1 MKFLNP
7 KLKSLFLL
15 VFCLLLF
22 QASPLRA
29 EVGMNFQEVSL
40 QDFVDF
46 VSEYTE
52 SNIIYDPRDLKGTVT
67 VKAKKE
73 FTESDIMSILQ
84 TILSINNLEAVT
96 DEDIIYIVRKA
107 KVAKLPYS
115 FEGETRPGEIS
126 ETGKET
132 ENILVSVFQIENID
146 AKLLSKFF
154 NLTKSDYGRIETIP
168 TLNAVVVKD
177 KSVNVRRMT
186 QMVKTISSMGTGLQI
201 EIISLK
207 NTYASEFAKTI
218 KMFFAELG
226 KSSYLRVK
234 PVFMADRTSNS
245 IIVAA
250 LPKDMALI
258 KRIIASTD
266 VMKDTVTTPRVFKLK
281 YAMAEDV
288 EKVLNKILS
297 DSRLKKSKLKPPQ
310 QPGST
315 GMKVAADK
323 ATNTIS
329 VVGDP
334 ELYAQLESLIA
345 KLDVPRD
352 QIFVEAL
359 ILEATLEDGAKF
371 GVEWLAGAGNSN
383 FVGTGTFLDSKNVID
398 LQSPV
403 LEGNPPNLGA
413 LPGGFGLGIL
423 GNIITYEGVK
433 FPTLSALVNAIKT
446 ESGINILS
454 KPQLLTLDN
463 EEAEVFV
470 GENRPFLI
478 SEKFDANNNPIQT
491 FDYRDVGIKL
501 KILPHVIDDD
511 TILLNVQ
518 QEVKKVVA
526 SAVGVASAPIT
537 LTRSTKT
544 TIKLNN
550 NTTVVI
556 SGLIKDD
563 MGMSETRVP
572 VLSRIPLLGWL
583 FRSRDTSREKT
594 NMMVFITTTIIKSR
608 QDMEDLT
615 RAKRELLKNTG
626 KEEKKEEVKKETTKE
641 IEKEE
646 VKKDEVKKDEGAVEE
661 E

>member
-1 MKFLNP
+1 MK
-7 KLKSLFLL
+7 KLLSLEVKCLLLL
-15 VFCLLLF
+15 VFCLLF
-22 QASPLRA
+22 IRVPALRA

-73 FTESDIMSILQ
+73 FTKSDIMSVLQ
-84 TILSINNLEAVT
+84 TILSMNNLEAVT
-96 DEDIIYIVRKA
+96 EDDIIYIVRRT
-107 KVAKLPYS
+107 KVAKMPYS
-115 FEGETRPGEIS
+115 IEEEAREEGADE
-126 ETGKET
+126 
-132 ENILVSVFQIENID
+132 ENLLVSVFQVENID

-154 NLTKSDYGRIETIP
+154 NLTKSDYGRVETIP
-168 TLNAVVVKD
+168 TLNALVVKD
-177 KSVNVRRMT
+177 KSANVRRMAS
-186 QMVKTISSMGTGLQI
+186 MLKTISSMGTGVRI
-201 EIISLK
+201 EIIPLK

-218 KMFFAELG
+218 KAFFTELG
-226 KSSYLRVK
+226 KSSYIRVR

-250 LPKDMALI
+250 LPDDMAVI

-266 VMKDTVTTPRVFKLK
+266 VMTETATTPRVFKLK

-297 DSRLKKSKLKPPQ
+297 DVRLRKDKPKGPPQ
-310 QPGST
+310 QQPGRST
-315 GMKVAADK
+315 MKVAADK

-371 GVEWLAGAGNSN
+371 GVEWLAGAGSNN
-383 FVGTGTFLDSKNVID
+383 FVGTGTFLESKDVID

-501 KILPHVIDDD
+501 KILPHVIDED

-518 QEVKKVVA
+518 QEVKKVIA

-563 MGMSETRVP
+563 LGMSETRVP
-572 VLSRIPLLGWL
+572 LLSRIPLLGWL

-615 RAKRELLKNTG
+615 RSRQDLLRDSGVLKDNGSGEGGGSAMSPAVEGKDAGPGTG
-626 KEEKKEEVKKETTKE
+626 KEE
-641 IEKEE
+641 
-646 VKKDEVKKDEGAVEE
+646 
-661 E
+661 

>member
-1 MKFLNP
+1 MKNYLNP

-22 QASPLRA
+22 QAAPLKA

-46 VSEYTE
+46 VSQYTG
-52 SNIIYDPRDLKGTVT
+52 SNIIYDARDLKGTVT

-73 FTESDIMSILQ
+73 FTKSDILSILH
-84 TILSINNLEAVT
+84 TVLSINNLEAVT
-96 DEDIIYIVRKA
+96 EKDIIYIVRKA
-107 KVAKLPYS
+107 KVSKLPYS
-115 FEGETRPGEIS
+115 FEEKARPGEIS
-126 ETGKET
+126 ETEK
-132 ENILVSVFQIENID
+132 NKDNLLVSVFQIENID

-154 NLTKSDYGRIETIP
+154 NLTKSDYGRIETLP
-168 TLNAVVVKD
+168 TLNVVVVKD
-177 KSVNVRRMT
+177 KSVNVRRMA
-186 QMVKTISSMGTGLQI
+186 QMVKTITSMGTGIRI
-201 EIISLK
+201 EIIPLK

-218 KMFFAELG
+218 KMFFMELG
-226 KSSYLRVK
+226 KSSYSRIK
-234 PVFMADRTSNS
+234 PVFMADKTSNS

-258 KRIIASTD
+258 KRIISSTD
-266 VMKDTVTTPRVFKLK
+266 VMTDKGTSPRVFKLK

-297 DSRLKKSKLKPPQ
+297 GSKFQKNKLRQPQ
-310 QPGST
+310 QSGRS

-334 ELYAQLESLIA
+334 ELYAQVKSLIA
-345 KLDVPRD
+345 KLDIPRD

-359 ILEATLEDGAKF
+359 IIETTLEEGAKF
-371 GVEWLAGAGNSN
+371 GVEWLAGAGNKN

-398 LQSPV
+398 LQGPV

-413 LPGGFGLGIL
+413 LPGGLGLGIL
-423 GNIITYEGVK
+423 GNVITYEGVK
-433 FPTLSALVNAIKT
+433 FPTLSALANVIKT

-501 KILPHVIDDD
+501 KILPHVIDED
-511 TILLNVQ
+511 TVLLNVQ
-518 QEVKKVVA
+518 QEVKKVI
-526 SAVGVASAPIT
+526 SNAVGVASAPIT

-544 TIKLNN
+544 TIKLHN

-563 MGMSETRVP
+563 TSMSETRVP
-572 VLSRIPLLGWL
+572 LLSKIPLLGWL
-583 FRSRDTSREKT
+583 FRSRDTSKEKT
-594 NMMVFITTTIIKSR
+594 NMMVFITATIIKSR

-615 RAKRELLKNTG
+615 RTKRNLLKNTDKKKI
-626 KEEKKEEVKKETTKE
+626 KEKIKKETTKE
-641 IEKEE
+641 IEKEGVKAKE
-646 VKKDEVKKDEGAVEE
+646 VAGKEE
-661 E
+661 

>member
-1 MKFLNP
+1 MKKTARPGFRILSI
-7 KLKSLFLL
+7 LLLSL
-15 VFCLLLF
+15 VFL
-22 QASPLRA
+22 SVRSVKA
-29 EVGMNFQEVSL
+29 ETGMNLQEVSL

-46 VSEYTE
+46 VSEYTGA
-52 SNIIYDPRDLKGTVT
+52 NIVYDSRDLKGSVT
-67 VKAKKE
+67 VRAKKE
-73 FTESDIMSILQ
+73 FGKSDVMRVLQ
-84 TILSINNLEAVT
+84 TVLSMNNLEAIK
-96 DEDIIYIVRKA
+96 EGDIIYIVRKA
-107 KVAKLPYS
+107 KVPKLPYA
-115 FEGETRPGEIS
+115 FKEGVPPGPGERGD
-126 ETGKET
+126 EEDL
-132 ENILVSVFQIENID
+132 LVRVFQVENVD
-146 AKLLSKFF
+146 AKLLTKFF
-154 NLTKSDYGRIETIP
+154 NLARSDYGKVETIP
-168 TLNAVVVKD
+168 TLNVVVVKD
-177 KSVNVRRMT
+177 KSLNITRMSR
-186 QMVKTISSMGTGLQI
+186 MIKTITSMGTGVEI
-201 EIISLK
+201 EIIPLR
-207 NTYASEFAKTI
+207 NTYASEFAKTV
-218 KMFFAELG
+218 KAFFAELG
-226 KSSYLRVK
+226 KSRYLRVK
-234 PVFMADRTSNS
+234 PVFMADKTSNS
-245 IIVAA
+245 IVVAA
-250 LPKDMALI
+250 LPEDMAVI

-266 VMKDTVTTPRVFKLK
+266 VMKETATTPRVFKLK

-297 DSRLKKSKLKPPQ
+297 DSRVGRDKRKNQ
-310 QPGST
+310 RPGGSA
-315 GMKVAADK
+315 MKVAADK

-334 ELYAQLESLIA
+334 ELYAQLESLIS

-371 GVEWLAGAGNSN
+371 GVEWLAGGGNEN
-383 FVGTGTFLDSKNVID
+383 FVGTGTFLESKDVID

-403 LEGNPPNLGA
+403 LEGNPPNLSA

-433 FPTLSALVNAIKT
+433 FPTLSALVNAIKS

-501 KILPHVIDDD
+501 KILPHVIDED
-511 TILLNVQ
+511 TILLDVQ

-563 MGMSETRVP
+563 MGVSETRVP
-572 VLSRIPLLGWL
+572 VLSRIPILGWL
-583 FRSRDTSREKT
+583 FRSKDTSREKT

-615 RAKRELLKNTG
+615 RAKQGLLDHGGGEEPEEGGGESPPRDG
-626 KEEKKEEVKKETTKE
+626 K
-641 IEKEE
+641 
-646 VKKDEVKKDEGAVEE
+646 
-661 E
+661 

>member
-1 MKFLNP
+1 MKKFLNP
-7 KLKSLFLL
+7 KAKSLFLL
-15 VFCLLLF
+15 VFCLLVLT
-22 QASPLRA
+22 AAPLKA

-46 VSEYTE
+46 VSEYTG

-73 FTESDIMSILQ
+73 FTKADILSVLH
-84 TILSINNLEAVT
+84 TVLSINNLEAVT
-96 DEDIIYIVRKA
+96 EKDVIYIVRKA
-107 KVAKLPYS
+107 KVSKLPYS
-115 FEGETRPGEIS
+115 FEKKALPAG
-126 ETGKET
+126 TGRT
-132 ENILVSVFQIENID
+132 EENRENLLVSVFQIENID
-146 AKLLSKFF
+146 AKFLSKFF

-177 KSVNVRRMT
+177 KSANVRRMA
-186 QMVKTISSMGTGLQI
+186 QMVNTISSMGTDVQI
-201 EIISLK
+201 EIIPLK

-250 LPKDMALI
+250 LPRDMALI
-258 KRIIASTD
+258 KRIISSTD
-266 VMKDTVTTPRVFKLK
+266 VMKETVTTPRVFKLK

-288 EKVLNKILS
+288 EKVLNKLLS
-297 DSRLKKSKLKPPQ
+297 DARFRKNKLKPPQ
-310 QPGST
+310 QQQQRGNSV
-315 GMKVAADK
+315 MKVAADK

-334 ELYAQLESLIA
+334 ELYAQLESLIE

-359 ILEATLEDGAKF
+359 ILETTLEDGAKF
-371 GVEWLAGAGNSN
+371 GVEWLAGAGNN
-383 FVGTGTFLDSKNVID
+383 KLVGTGTFLDSKNVID

-403 LEGNPPNLGA
+403 LEGKPPNLGA

-423 GNIITYEGVK
+423 GNVITYEGVK

-511 TILLNVQ
+511 TVLLNVQ

-544 TIKLNN
+544 TIKLHN

-572 VLSRIPLLGWL
+572 VLSKIPLIGWL

-615 RAKRELLKNTG
+615 RTRRNLLENSGKKEEARKEKAVEREGDKEQTGAG
-626 KEEKKEEVKKETTKE
+626 KEE
-641 IEKEE
+641 
-646 VKKDEVKKDEGAVEE
+646 
-661 E
+661 

>member
-1 MKFLNP
+1 MKKFLNP
-7 KLKSLFLL
+7 KLKNLFLL
-15 VFCLLLF
+15 VFCCFLLLLL
-22 QASPLRA
+22 QAAPLKA

-46 VSEYTE
+46 VSEYTG
-52 SNIIYDPRDLKGTVT
+52 SNIIYDARDLKGTIT

-73 FTESDIMSILQ
+73 FTKSDIMSILH
-84 TILSINNLEAVT
+84 TVLSINNLEAVT
-96 DEDIIYIVRKA
+96 EKDIIYIVRKA
-107 KVAKLPYS
+107 KVSKLPYS
-115 FEGETRPGEIS
+115 FEGEKPSGEIN
-126 ETGKET
+126 ET
-132 ENILVSVFQIENID
+132 EKDKENLLVSVFQIENID

-168 TLNAVVVKD
+168 ILNVVVVKD
-177 KSVNVRRMT
+177 KSVNVKRMA
-186 QMVKTISSMGTGLQI
+186 QMVKTITSMGTGVRI

-226 KSSYLRVK
+226 KSSYLRIK

-245 IIVAA
+245 LIVAA

-258 KRIIASTD
+258 KRIISSTD
-266 VMKDTVTTPRVFKLK
+266 VMTDTGTTPRVFKLK

-297 DSRLKKSKLKPPQ
+297 GSRFQKNKLKRPQ
-310 QPGST
+310 QSGRS

-329 VVGDP
+329 VAGDP
-334 ELYAQLESLIA
+334 ELYAQVESLIA

-359 ILEATLEDGAKF
+359 ILETTLEEGSKF
-371 GVEWLAGAGNSN
+371 GVEWLAGAGSKN
-383 FVGTGTFLDSKNVID
+383 FVGTGTFLNSKNVID

-433 FPTLSALVNAIKT
+433 FPTLSALANAIKT

-501 KILPHVIDDD
+501 KILPHVIDEN
-511 TILLNVQ
+511 TVLLDVQ
-518 QEVKKVVA
+518 QEVKKVVS

-544 TIKLNN
+544 TIKLHN

-563 MGMSETRVP
+563 MSASDTGVP
-572 VLSRIPLLGWL
+572 LLSKIPLLGWL

-594 NMMVFITTTIIKSR
+594 NMMVFITATIIKNR
-608 QDMEDLT
+608 QDMEALT
-615 RAKRELLKNTG
+615 RTKRNLLKSTDKKEIKKEAIKETGGKGVKEEEGAG
-626 KEEKKEEVKKETTKE
+626 KEE
-641 IEKEE
+641 
-646 VKKDEVKKDEGAVEE
+646 
-661 E
+661 

>member
-1 MKFLNP
+1 MKKFLNP

-15 VFCLLLF
+15 VFCFLLF
-22 QASPLRA
+22 QAAPLKA

-46 VSEYTE
+46 VSEYTG
-52 SNIIYDPRDLKGTVT
+52 SNIIYNARDLKGTIT
-67 VKAKKE
+67 IKAKKE
-73 FTESDIMSILQ
+73 FTKSDILSILQ
-84 TILSINNLEAVT
+84 TVLSINNLEAVT
-96 DEDIIYIVRKA
+96 EKNIIYIVRRA
-107 KVAKLPYS
+107 KVTKLPYS
-115 FEGETRPGEIS
+115 FEGKARPGEIS
-126 ETGKET
+126 EIKKDKE
-132 ENILVSVFQIENID
+132 NLLVSVFQIENID
-146 AKLLSKFF
+146 AKLLTKFF

-168 TLNAVVVKD
+168 TLNVVVVKD
-177 KSVNVRRMT
+177 KSVNVRRMA
-186 QMVKTISSMGTGLQI
+186 QMIKTITSMGTGIRI

-207 NTYASEFAKTI
+207 NTYASEFVKTI

-226 KSSYLRVK
+226 RSSYLRIK

-258 KRIIASTD
+258 KRIISKTD
-266 VMKDTVTTPRVFKLK
+266 VMTDTGTTPRVFKLK

-288 EKVLNKILS
+288 AKVLNKILS
-297 DSRLKKSKLKPPQ
+297 GSRLQNNKLKPPRQ
-310 QPGST
+310 SSGRS

-334 ELYAQLESLIA
+334 ELYAQVESLIA

-359 ILEATLEDGAKF
+359 ILETTIEDGSKF
-371 GVEWLAGAGNSN
+371 GVEWLAGAGGKS
-383 FVGTGTFLDSKNVID
+383 FVVNSKNVID

-433 FPTLSALVNAIKT
+433 FPTLSALANAIKT
-446 ESGINILS
+446 ESGIDILS

-511 TILLNVQ
+511 TVLLNVQ
-518 QEVKKVVA
+518 QEVKKV
-526 SAVGVASAPIT
+526 
-537 LTRSTKT
+537 
-544 TIKLNN
+544 
-550 NTTVVI
+550 
-556 SGLIKDD
+556 
-563 MGMSETRVP
+563 
-572 VLSRIPLLGWL
+572 LLQ
-583 FRSRDTSREKT
+583 EAQ
-594 NMMVFITTTIIKSR
+594 R
-608 QDMEDLT
+608 QP
-615 RAKRELLKNTG
+615 
-626 KEEKKEEVKKETTKE
+626 
-641 IEKEE
+641 
-646 VKKDEVKKDEGAVEE
+646 
-661 E
+661 

>member
-1 MKFLNP
+1 
-7 KLKSLFLL
+7 
-15 VFCLLLF
+15 
-22 QASPLRA
+22 
-29 EVGMNFQEVSL
+29 MNFQEVSL

-46 VSEYTE
+46 VAEYTE
-52 SNIIYDPRDLKGTVT
+52 SNILYDPRDLKGTVT
-67 VKAKKE
+67 LKARRE
-73 FTESDIMSILQ
+73 FSRSDMMSVLQ
-84 TILSINNLEAVT
+84 TVLGMNNLEAVR
-96 DEDIIYIVRKA
+96 EDDVLYIVRRT
-107 KVAKLPYS
+107 KVAKMPYS
-115 FEGETRPGEIS
+115 VEEEPAEKGRDE
-126 ETGKET
+126 
-132 ENILVSVFQIENID
+132 ENLVVRFFQIENID
-146 AKLLSKFF
+146 AKLLSKFL
-154 NLTKSDYGRIETIP
+154 NLTKSDYGRVETIP
-168 TLNAVVVKD
+168 TLNALVVKD
-177 KSVNVRRMT
+177 NSANVERMAG
-186 QMVKTISSMGTGLQI
+186 MIKTISAMGSGVSI
-201 EIISLK
+201 EIIPLK

-218 KMFFAELG
+218 KTFFTELG
-226 KSSYLRVK
+226 KSSYIRVK

-250 LPKDMALI
+250 LPDDMAVI
-258 KRIIASTD
+258 KRIIANTD
-266 VMKDTVTTPRVFKLK
+266 VMKETATTPRVFKLK

-297 DSRLKKSKLKPPQ
+297 DVKIRKDKTKPPPQ
-310 QPGST
+310 QQKGRSV
-315 GMKVAADK
+315 MKVAADK

-329 VVGDP
+329 VIGDP
-334 ELYAQLESLIA
+334 ELYAQIESLIE

-371 GVEWLAGAGNSN
+371 GVEWLAGAGNNN
-383 FVGTGTFLDSKNVID
+383 FVGTGTFLESKDVID

-423 GNIITYEGVK
+423 GNVITYEGVK

-501 KILPHVIDDD
+501 KILPHVIDED

-518 QEVKKVVA
+518 QEVKKVV
-526 SAVGVASAPIT
+526 STAVGVASAPIT

-563 MGMSETRVP
+563 LGMSETRVP
-572 VLSRIPLLGWL
+572 LLSRIPLLGWL

-594 NMMVFITTTIIKSR
+594 NMMVFITTTIIKTR

-615 RAKRELLKNTG
+615 RSRQELLRESGALKDGARSEEAGRALLPAAGGEPAGTG
-626 KEEKKEEVKKETTKE
+626 A
-641 IEKEE
+641 
-646 VKKDEVKKDEGAVEE
+646 GEE

>member
-1 MKFLNP
+1 M
-7 KLKSLFLL
+7 
-15 VFCLLLF
+15 
-22 QASPLRA
+22 
-29 EVGMNFQEVSL
+29 
-40 QDFVDF
+40 
-46 VSEYTE
+46 
-52 SNIIYDPRDLKGTVT
+52 
-67 VKAKKE
+67 
-73 FTESDIMSILQ
+73 
-84 TILSINNLEAVT
+84 
-96 DEDIIYIVRKA
+96 
-107 KVAKLPYS
+107 
-115 FEGETRPGEIS
+115 
-126 ETGKET
+126 
-132 ENILVSVFQIENID
+132 
-146 AKLLSKFF
+146 
-154 NLTKSDYGRIETIP
+154 
-168 TLNAVVVKD
+168 
-177 KSVNVRRMT
+177 
-186 QMVKTISSMGTGLQI
+186 
-201 EIISLK
+201 
-207 NTYASEFAKTI
+207 
-218 KMFFAELG
+218 
-226 KSSYLRVK
+226 
-234 PVFMADRTSNS
+234 
-245 IIVAA
+245 
-250 LPKDMALI
+250 
-258 KRIIASTD
+258 
-266 VMKDTVTTPRVFKLK
+266 
-281 YAMAEDV
+281 
-288 EKVLNKILS
+288 
-297 DSRLKKSKLKPPQ
+297 
-310 QPGST
+310 
-315 GMKVAADK
+315 
-323 ATNTIS
+323 
-329 VVGDP
+329 
-334 ELYAQLESLIA
+334 
-345 KLDVPRD
+345 
-352 QIFVEAL
+352 
-359 ILEATLEDGAKF
+359 
-371 GVEWLAGAGNSN
+371 EWLAGAGNKN

-501 KILPHVIDDD
+501 KILPHVIDED
-511 TILLNVQ
+511 TILLNVE

-615 RAKRELLKNTG
+615 RIKRKLLKNPHE
-626 KEEKKEEVKKETTKE
+626 KMIKKEKETTKE
-641 IEKEE
+641 IEKA
-646 VKKDEVKKDEGAVEE
+646 KKDEVKKDEGAVEE

>member
-1 MKFLNP
+1 MKKFLNP

-15 VFCLLLF
+15 VFCFLLF
-22 QASPLRA
+22 QAAPLKA

-46 VSEYTE
+46 VSEYTG
-52 SNIIYDPRDLKGTVT
+52 SNIIYNARDLKGTIT
-67 VKAKKE
+67 IKAKKE
-73 FTESDIMSILQ
+73 FTKSDILSILQ
-84 TILSINNLEAVT
+84 TVLSINNLEAVT
-96 DEDIIYIVRKA
+96 EKNIIYIVRRA
-107 KVAKLPYS
+107 KVTKLPYS
-115 FEGETRPGEIS
+115 FEGKARPGEIS
-126 ETGKET
+126 EIKKDKE
-132 ENILVSVFQIENID
+132 NLLVSVFQIENID
-146 AKLLSKFF
+146 AKLLTKFF

-168 TLNAVVVKD
+168 TLNVVVVKD
-177 KSVNVRRMT
+177 KSVNVRRMA
-186 QMVKTISSMGTGLQI
+186 QMIKTITSMGTGIRI

-207 NTYASEFAKTI
+207 NTYASEFVKTI

-226 KSSYLRVK
+226 RSSYLRIK

-258 KRIIASTD
+258 KRIISKTD
-266 VMKDTVTTPRVFKLK
+266 VMTDTGTTPRVFKLK

-288 EKVLNKILS
+288 AKVLNKILS
-297 DSRLKKSKLKPPQ
+297 GSRLQNNKLKPPRQ
-310 QPGST
+310 SSGRS

-334 ELYAQLESLIA
+334 ELYAQVESLIA

-359 ILEATLEDGAKF
+359 ILETTIEDGSKF
-371 GVEWLAGAGNSN
+371 GVEWLAGAGGKS
-383 FVGTGTFLDSKNVID
+383 FVGTGTFLNSKNVID

-433 FPTLSALVNAIKT
+433 FPTLSALANAIKT
-446 ESGINILS
+446 ESGIDILS

-511 TILLNVQ
+511 TVLLNVQ
-518 QEVKKVVA
+518 QEVKKVVS

-544 TIKLNN
+544 TIKLHN

-563 MGMSETRVP
+563 MSASDTGVP
-572 VLSRIPLLGWL
+572 LLSKIPLLGWL

-594 NMMVFITTTIIKSR
+594 NMMVFITATIIKNR
-608 QDMEDLT
+608 QDMESLT
-615 RAKRELLKNTG
+615 RTKRRLLKDTG
-626 KEEKKEEVKKETTKE
+626 KGAIKKETTKK
-641 IEKEE
+641 IEKKGVKEE
-646 VKKDEVKKDEGAVEE
+646 GVGTEE
-661 E
+661 